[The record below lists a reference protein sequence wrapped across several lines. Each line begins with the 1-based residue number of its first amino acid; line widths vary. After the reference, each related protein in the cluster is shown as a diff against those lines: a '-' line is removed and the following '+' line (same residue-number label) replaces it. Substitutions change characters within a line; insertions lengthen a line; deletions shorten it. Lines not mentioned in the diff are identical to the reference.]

1 MSTDSISNQTSK
13 DVLSSSVARAAT
25 VSQASGRQNVAVQEG
40 KPLPPAQQSSQE
52 VSAEELQQVVAQL
65 NDHVQQI
72 QRDLQ
77 FSVDDSSGRTV
88 IRVVD
93 SQTEEVV
100 RQIPSEE
107 VLRISRNLQEQLED
121 VTGLIFETSA

>member
-1 MSTDSISNQTSK
+1 MSTDSVSNQTAK
-13 DVLSSSVARAAT
+13 DVLSSSVAR
-25 VSQASGRQNVAVQEG
+25 SYNASPAGSRQNVAVQDG
-40 KPLPPAQQSSQE
+40 KSLPPEQSSQE
-52 VSAEELQQVVAQL
+52 VSAEELQQVVEKL

-72 QRDLQ
+72 QRDLK

-107 VLRISRNLQEQLED
+107 VLRISRNLQQQLED

>member
-1 MSTDSISNQTSK
+1 MSTDIISNQTAK
-13 DVLSSSVARAAT
+13 DVLSSSLAKTAT
-25 VSQASGRQNVAVQEG
+25 VSSAANRQKVAGQDG
-40 KPLPPAQQSSQE
+40 MSLPPDQPSREMSS
-52 VSAEELQQVVAQL
+52 EELQQVVTQL
-65 NDHVQQI
+65 NQHVQQI

-88 IRVVD
+88 IRVVN
-93 SQTEEVV
+93 SETEEVV

-107 VLRISRNLQEQLED
+107 VLRISRNLQEQLDE